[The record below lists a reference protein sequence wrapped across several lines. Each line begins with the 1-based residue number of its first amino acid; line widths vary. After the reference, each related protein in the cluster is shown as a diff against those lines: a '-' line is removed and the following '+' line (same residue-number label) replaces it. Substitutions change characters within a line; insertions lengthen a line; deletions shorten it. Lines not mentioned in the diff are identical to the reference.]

1 MPLESEYLK
10 EINDDLYYEPDR
22 ALRSAPAAVYYQKN
36 NCVDPDL
43 FTSNDL
49 VLVSRVTKTAPA
61 LKSRLDDELA
71 SYFPEMSW
79 MVSNQNRRLLDLM
92 NYDESESKSLAK
104 SENYQVSEQTEQL
117 RSIFN
122 NDIVEITRLIELSKH
137 VLQGRSDDKFSD
149 SLLTLNEQDNT
160 SKSSQGYNGSF
171 PPIIAHKT
179 ANLSRGFRA
188 RRSVRDI
195 ADQVSRKI
203 KQLKADPLEYKLLQK
218 KIGKNNI

>member
-22 ALRSAPAAVYYQKN
+22 TLRSAPAAVYYQKN
-36 NCVDPDL
+36 NHVDPDL

-49 VLVSRVTKTAPA
+49 VLVPRVTKTAPM
-61 LKSRLDDELA
+61 LKSHLDDEVA

-92 NYDESESKSLAK
+92 NYDESESKSVAK
-104 SENYQVSEQTEQL
+104 SENDRASAQTEEL

-122 NDIVEITRLIELSKH
+122 NDITEITKLIELSKR
-137 VLQGRSDDKFSD
+137 VLQGKSDDKFND
-149 SLLTLNEQDNT
+149 SLLSLNSNDNT
-160 SKSSQGYNGSF
+160 SKLSQGYNASI
-171 PPIIAHKT
+171 PQMQRNKT
-179 ANLSRGFRA
+179 ANASRGFRA
-188 RRSVRDI
+188 RRSVREI

-203 KQLKADPLEYKLLQK
+203 KQLKTDPVEYKLLKK
-218 KIGKNNI
+218 KIGSHHI